1 MLLRRAA
8 KKMLLVLPFENLGGD
23 REQECFADG
32 LTEEMISQLGQL
44 NPKRLGVI
52 ARTSAIQY
60 KATKKSIRE
69 IAAELHVDCV
79 LEGSVRCDGRRLRI
93 TGQLIEAR
101 DQTHL
106 WSATYDHDLR
116 EVLDVQKRCSPQDRR
131 GARARIAP

>member
-1 MLLRRAA
+1 MPENATAAAA

-23 REQECFADG
+23 SEQECFADG

-69 IAAELHVDCV
+69 IAAELHIEN
-79 LEGSVRCDGRRLRI
+79 LANRGHKLPTIDGFGPAASI
-93 TGQLIEAR
+93 QLAGNA
-101 DQTHL
+101 H
-106 WSATYDHDLR
+106 A
-116 EVLDVQKRCSPQDRR
+116 
-131 GARARIAP
+131 AAIAPDAPI